1 MGIPS
6 FSQKEAKTEPGCAGE
21 RKFPSGESVPRS
33 FRRLMIQDPSNGLPA
48 HIAFRP
54 FRYKGRQPVFAA
66 SMNPKI
72 IFLTALRA
80 KKFTPATPGHAEE
93 ISLKIIP
100 GTPDPVF
107 G

>member
-1 MGIPS
+1 
-6 FSQKEAKTEPGCAGE
+6 
-21 RKFPSGESVPRS
+21 
-33 FRRLMIQDPSNGLPA
+33 
-48 HIAFRP
+48 
-54 FRYKGRQPVFAA
+54 
-66 SMNPKI
+66 MNPKI